1 MIKDYFKFTNG
12 ERKAF
17 IIVFVVVLLIALAP
31 LFLFNGSPKHQTD
44 FTLLE
49 NLEVN
54 DTAFGADARDEG
66 EQFQDYPE
74 RTYNQNRFQFNPNT
88 ASAEELKK
96 LGFKTFIAERI
107 VKFRNAGG
115 RFKVKSD
122 LYKIYGINAGFVES
136 LLPYIDL
143 PEQLSVQVENIKA
156 PSTFFKPVVPAAID
170 LNTVDTIALNR
181 LRGIGNKLSQRIV
194 NFREKLGGFYSLEQL
209 NEVYGL
215 NLEIVESIKPRFNNQ
230 LKPFRLININTITAE
245 ELGQHPYVKKRL
257 AQIIV
262 NYRTQHGAFK
272 SIDELLN
279 VKVLDEKTFEKL
291 KNYLI
296 L

>member
-17 IIVFVVVLLIALAP
+17 IVVFALVLLIALAP
-31 LFLFNGSPKHQTD
+31 LFLFNGSPNRQTD

-49 NLEVN
+49 NLEAS
-54 DTAFGADARDEG
+54 DTPVHADARNEG

-74 RTYNQNRFQFNPNT
+74 RTYNQNRFPFNPNT
-88 ASAEELKK
+88 ISAEELKK

-107 VKFRNAGG
+107 IKFRNAGG

-143 PEQLSVQVENIKA
+143 PEQLPAQVENSKA
-156 PSTFFKPVVPAAID
+156 PSSFFKPVVPVAID
-170 LNTVDTIALNR
+170 LNTADTVALNR

-215 NLEIVESIKPRFNNQ
+215 NPEVIESIKPRFNNQ
-230 LKPFRLININTITAE
+230 LKPFRLIKINTITVE
-245 ELGQHPYVKKRL
+245 ELGQHPYLKKSL

-262 NYRTQHGAFK
+262 NYRTQHGDFK

-279 VKVLDEKTFEKL
+279 VKVLDEKTFVKL

>member
-1 MIKDYFKFTNG
+1 MKDYFNFTNG

-17 IIVFVVVLLIALAP
+17 VIVLSAVLLIAIAP
-31 LFLFNGSPKHQTD
+31 LVLFDGTPRQQTD

-49 NLEVN
+49 NLEAN
-54 DTAFGADARDEG
+54 DTALNVNPRDDR
-66 EQFQDYPE
+66 EQYQDYPE
-74 RTYNQNRFQFNPNT
+74 RTYAQNRFVFNPNII
-88 ASAEELKK
+88 SLNELKT
-96 LGFKTFIAERI
+96 LGFKPSIAERI
-107 VKFRNAGG
+107 LKFRNAGG
-115 RFKVKSD
+115 KFKVKSD
-122 LYKIYGINAGFVES
+122 LYKIYGINIVFVES

-143 PEQLSVQVENIKA
+143 PEQLPVQVENSKA
-156 PSTFFKPVVPAAID
+156 PSTLFKPFVPAAID
-170 LNTVDTIALNR
+170 LNTADTVALNR

-215 NLEIVESIKPRFNNQ
+215 NPEVIESIKPRFNNQ
-230 LKPFRLININTITAE
+230 LKPFRLININIVTVE
-245 ELGQHPYVKKRL
+245 ELGQHPYLNKTL

-262 NYRTQHGAFK
+262 NYRTQHGAFESK
-272 SIDELLN
+272 DELLN